1 MLCTREASAGP
12 CLLLGTL
19 SLQSK
24 LRSGQPLGALERD
37 EREERRERKR
47 ELMLLVLRWGT
58 FLNRVVFAC
67 KNEMHT

>member
-47 ELMLLVLRWGT
+47 GRKDIFSDEFVARS
-58 FLNRVVFAC
+58 
-67 KNEMHT
+67 K